1 MIDRKQDGCARHA
14 RRERERARERAP
26 RKHNSSSKKTKQKNP
41 EKIKFVRTLW
51 FHASP
56 CPLFDSLL
64 ADATSLTQAGK
75 QNQKQNANGEAMQSQ
90 AP

>member
-1 MIDRKQDGCARHA
+1 MAALGMQGE
-14 RRERERARERAP
+14 RERERERERHVNTIL
-26 RKHNSSSKKTKQKNP
+26 RQKKTKQKNP

>member
-14 RRERERARERAP
+14 RRERERERERE
-26 RKHNSSSKKTKQKNP
+26 RHVNTILRQKKKNKT
-41 EKIKFVRTLW
+41 EKKEFVRTLW

-56 CPLFDSLL
+56 CPLFDLLL

>member
-14 RRERERARERAP
+14 RRERAP
-26 RKHNSSSKKTKQKNP
+26 RKHNSLSKKKKNWK
-41 EKIKFVRTLW
+41 EKVCENTLVPRP
-51 FHASP
+51 S

-64 ADATSLTQAGK
+64 ADTTSLTRAGK

>member
-1 MIDRKQDGCARHA
+1 MAALGMQG
-14 RRERERARERAP
+14 ERERHVNTILCQ
-26 RKHNSSSKKTKQKNP
+26 KKKKT
-41 EKIKFVRTLW
+41 EKKKFVRTLW

-64 ADATSLTQAGK
+64 ADTTSLTRAGK

-90 AP
+90 APYKQ